1 MSKRWPIHGLLAPF
15 KDAIGFLPDE
25 PPLCFYLEERPL
37 LAERFQIST
46 PDLENVCL
54 LNGIHFHVDDEFGC
68 QMYIEDRPG
77 LIAAVPAATTRN
89 VEKPNF
95 QAITRW
101 RLYRTDDRSVS
112 SL

>member
-1 MSKRWPIHGLLAPF
+1 MSSVGPF
-15 KDAIGFLPDE
+15 MGSSHHSRMSSASCRMNRHCVFIWKGT
-25 PPLCFYLEERPL
+25 L

-77 LIAAVPAATTRN
+77 LIAAVRAATTRN